1 MSTTNRTWDI
11 DDSGSSAAAV
21 SLRSHGSS
29 SGARAVGSR
38 PAPRARGLNQA
49 STSIVLILMIVTSVM
64 AIVDLYLLTT
74 ALPH

>member
-1 MSTTNRTWDI
+1 MSTPNRTWDI
-11 DDSGSSAAAV
+11 ADSGSSAATV

-29 SGARAVGSR
+29 SGARSGSAR
-38 PAPRARGLNQA
+38 PGPRAKGLNQA